1 MTFDLA
7 TAATAFAVI
16 FPVELPDKTFVATL
30 VLATRYRPLA
40 VWVGVAGAF
49 LVQCAVAVSA
59 GGLIGLLPERVV
71 LVIATILFGIGAVV
85 LLRGASR
92 TDDDAA
98 EEEAELRGR
107 IGTGGTS
114 TNAGR
119 TSTGRWRAVGASFA
133 VLFAAEWGDLS
144 QLFTAGLAAR
154 TGDPV
159 SVFVGS
165 WLALVSVAGLAVV
178 LGRSLRRY
186 VRLSTVRRIGGGVC
200 AVLALVTAAAALGV
214 TLG

>member
-7 TAATAFAVI
+7 AAATAFVVI

-40 VWVGVAGAF
+40 VWLGVAGAF
-49 LVQCAVAVSA
+49 LVQCVVAVAA

-71 LVIATILFGIGAVV
+71 LVIATILFGIGAFV
-85 LLRGASR
+85 LLRGAAQA
-92 TDDDAA
+92 DEQAG

-114 TNAGR
+114 TG
-119 TSTGRWRAVGASFA
+119 GWRAAGASFA

-186 VRLSTVRRIGGGVC
+186 VRLSTVRRIGGTLC
-200 AVLALVTAAAALGV
+200 TVLALVTAAAAVGV

>member
-7 TAATAFAVI
+7 AAATAFVVI

-49 LVQCAVAVSA
+49 LVQCVVAVAA

-71 LVIATILFGIGAVV
+71 LVIATILFGIGAFV
-85 LLRGASR
+85 LLRGAAQA
-92 TDDDAA
+92 DEQAG

-114 TNAGR
+114 TGG
-119 TSTGRWRAVGASFA
+119 TSTGGWRAAGASFA

-186 VRLSTVRRIGGGVC
+186 VRLSTVRRIGGTLC
-200 AVLALVTAAAALGV
+200 TVLALVTAAAAVGV